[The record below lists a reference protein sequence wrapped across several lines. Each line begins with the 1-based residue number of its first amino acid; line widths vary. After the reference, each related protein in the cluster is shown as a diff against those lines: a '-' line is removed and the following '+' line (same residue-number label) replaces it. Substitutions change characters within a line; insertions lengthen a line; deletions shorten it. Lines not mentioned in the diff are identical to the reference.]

1 MAEESKKQYNREY
14 KDRLFKRIFHR
25 KEDLLE
31 LYNAINGTNYN
42 NPEDIEVNTIEDV
55 VYMGMKNDLSFL
67 ITDVLNLYEHQSTF
81 SPNLPLRG
89 FLYFADLYRKIIAD
103 NDIYSSKLLKIP
115 FPQFMVFYNG
125 TKEEPERQVLHLH
138 EAFSTDMDCSEAALD
153 CHAVIL
159 NINLGNN
166 AGIMKKCNKLQEYAI
181 FINRIREY
189 IAQKMTI
196 EESIDHAVNECIK
209 EGVLAEILQ
218 NNREEVTSMLLTE
231 YDEQA
236 HLENERKISME
247 EGEERGEVRGVER
260 INTLNRKLIELGRTE
275 DMIRAVSD
283 KEFQQELFKEFEI

>member
-166 AGIMKKCNKLQEYAI
+166 AEIMKKCNKLQEYAI

-283 KEFQQELFKEFEI
+283 KAFQQELFKEFEI